1 MHKIRFIIF
10 FSIVISIYSLLCWLL
25 YSKGMSV
32 FPTGSQGRLY
42 FRIVFFFLAASYIVA
57 RFLEKIWLSAFSDVL
72 TWIGSFWLAAFFY
85 FLMAAVIIDIIR
97 LANFIAPFFPDSFNT
112 QEFRLLLF
120 KGVVG
125 VVLLLI
131 VAGFINS
138 LLPRIK
144 QLDIHVDKK
153 VEGLDELKIVFVSDI
168 HMGTIIGP
176 RRTNGIVNKINA
188 QNPDLILLGG
198 DVVDEDLAPVIRNN
212 LGDSLLKLKAP
223 LGVIGIT
230 GNHEYIG
237 GAKKSVQ
244 YLEAHGIKMLRD
256 SSILVDDK
264 FYIIGREDRDK
275 PRFSGR
281 ERKEIAALMS
291 GIDKSKP
298 IILLDHQPFEL
309 DEKEKAGIDLTL
321 SGHTH
326 HGQLWPLNYITKAIY
341 EVSWGYI
348 KKGNTHVYVSSGVGG
363 WGPPVR
369 IGNRPE
375 IVVINLYF
383 SAEFYFDV
391 LA

>member
-1 MHKIRFIIF
+1 MRQIQFIIF
-10 FSIVISIYSLLCWLL
+10 FSIVISIYSLLSWLL

-32 FPTGSQGRLY
+32 FQAGSQGRLY

-57 RFLEKIWLSAFSDVL
+57 RFLEKIWLSAFSDIL

-85 FLMAAVIIDIIR
+85 FLMAALVIDILR
-97 LANFIAPFFPDSFNT
+97 LANYIVPFFPASFKT

-120 KGVVG
+120 KGIVG

-144 QLDIHVDKK
+144 QLDIRVDKK
-153 VEGLDELKIVFVSDI
+153 VEGLEHLKIVFVSDI

-176 RRTNGIVNKINA
+176 RRTNSIVNKINA

-212 LGDSLLKLKAP
+212 LGDSLRKLNAP

-237 GAKKSVQ
+237 GAEPAVK
-244 YLEAHGIKMLRD
+244 YLEAHGIRMLRD
-256 SSILVDDK
+256 SSILIDDK
-264 FYIIGREDRDK
+264 FYIVGREDRDK

-281 ERKEIAALMS
+281 ERKEIGVLMN

-298 IILLDHQPFEL
+298 LILLDHQPFEL
-309 DEKEKAGIDLTL
+309 DEKEKAGVDLTL

-341 EVSWGYI
+341 EVSWGY
-348 KKGNTHVYVSSGVGG
+348 KRKGDTHVYVSSGIGG

-375 IVVINLYF
+375 IVVINLHF
-383 SAEFYFDV
+383 TK
-391 LA
+391 